1 MSMLKRI
8 TILLVVCLQML
19 LFGVLVLAALLLGES
34 FSFVYKI
41 YGAVQ
46 LVSLAA
52 VILGI
57 AFHKPFRGF
66 VFQKAQLFFAK
77 ENRVKVLV
85 VLAMYLAVALT
96 YFCHRP
102 LLEAN
107 FDLPERLCTLKE
119 SGIFIGVNPL
129 TGMPEAEA
137 GALQTWSASVLP
149 AFYLFWMKVFH
160 VSIFDMLF
168 KMVPCFVLALSM
180 GAYYEIAKTLFCGD
194 EKKVLLFMLAFTL
207 LTLCGNGAYMNPS
220 YGLLHYAYE
229 ESTWMSSV
237 ILPLGFALVL
247 RSNGKKE

>member
-34 FSFVYKI
+34 FSLVYKV
-41 YGAVQ
+41 YGVSQ
-46 LVSLAA
+46 LVFLVS

-57 AFHKPFRGF
+57 AFYKPFRSF
-66 VFQKAQLFFAK
+66 VIQKTKLFFAK
-77 ENRVKVLV
+77 KNRVKL
-85 VLAMYLAVALT
+85 LAMFAMYLAIALT

-107 FDLPERLCTLKE
+107 FDLPERLSTLE
-119 SGIFIGVNPL
+119 ATGVL
-129 TGMPEAEA
+129 H
-137 GALQTWSASVLP
+137 TWSKSVLP

-160 VSIFDMLF
+160 ISIFDMLF
-168 KMVPCFVLALSM
+168 KIVPCFVLALSM
-180 GAYYEIAKTLFCGD
+180 CVYNEIAKALFYGD
-194 EKKVLLFMLAFTL
+194 KKKVLLFMLAFTL

-229 ESTWMSSV
+229 ESTWISSV

-247 RSNGKKE
+247 RIKGKKE